1 MQKNNF
7 HRRGNAS
14 HRTQDGVSL
23 LFALIAL
30 VALMLATLGL
40 IRSVD
45 TSSLVLGNIG
55 FKQDATAAADQAAGQ
70 AINWLSTNK
79 FSLNSDQQSKGYYAR
94 SMEFEADGTT
104 AKPPVDATWRQIA
117 GTNRQLIDWDGDNCQ
132 AAASGSY
139 TGCTIKPMAGTD
151 VGSNKVQ
158 FAIFRLCSK
167 VGDYTTDTSIQCA
180 KYAGSGSSAAED
192 HGDLNYTSRPDIRG
206 AASPYFRIV
215 VRVAGA
221 RNTVSFTETIVHF

>member
-1 MQKNNF
+1 MNNKANRHLQRTPPSAQK
-7 HRRGNAS
+7 
-14 HRTQDGVSL
+14 GVSL

-45 TSSLVLGNIG
+45 TSALVLGNIG

-70 AINWLSTNK
+70 AITWLSTNK
-79 FSLNSDQQSKGYYAR
+79 FNLNTGIQDKGYYAA
-94 SMEFEADGTT
+94 SMEFESDGTT
-104 AKPPVDATWRQIA
+104 AKPPVDATWRQIE
-117 GTNRQLIDWDGDNCQ
+117 GSNRQLIDWDGDNCR
-132 AAASGSY
+132 AAASGSFN
-139 TGCTIKPMAGTD
+139 GCGIKPLAGTD
-151 VGSNKVQ
+151 VGGNKVQ
-158 FAIFRLCSK
+158 YVMFRLCSK
-167 VGDYTTDTSIQCA
+167 EGDYVTDTSIQCA
-180 KYAGSGSSAAED
+180 KFAGTGTSAAED
-192 HGDLNYTSRPDIRG
+192 HGDLNYSSRPDIRG